1 MYVYVMFKNRIF
13 SELVSINQLEFHSLL
28 ITFINLSFKENTKR
42 NITLLNMNIMLKIR
56 RVQIS
61 RDLKIIFRFIAVLKI
76 LYWKKLKSNSFQVIY
91 IFKWSVVFRP
101 LKEMYYFQINIA
113 VDQLI
118 GLNFDRGQLIGLNF
132 DRG

>member
-42 NITLLNMNIMLKIR
+42 NITLLNMNITLKIR

>member
-1 MYVYVMFKNRIF
+1 MFKNRIF

-42 NITLLNMNIMLKIR
+42 NITLLNMNITLKIR

-76 LYWKKLKSNSFQVIY
+76 LY
-91 IFKWSVVFRP
+91 
-101 LKEMYYFQINIA
+101 
-113 VDQLI
+113 
-118 GLNFDRGQLIGLNF
+118 
-132 DRG
+132 